1 MAGIT
6 LCPRQIFLLV
16 VGASGNLNKPLT
28 ESKKPMV
35 KRVKVEI
42 VNYIIFISL
51 NLSCK
56 FNSALPLNYIS
67 ERCFGAMSFTLAN
80 SNIWSVKKLQ
90 AIINLSFWKFVET
103 QLFRNCK
110 THVFLKKIDKILLM
124 QLYIFMSALSYQF
137 CYLSYPFLEVNYP
150 GKKIPAPQT
159 IINRRIIINQI
170 ASNSVF
176 YNFLPS

>member
-67 ERCFGAMSFTLAN
+67 VRCFEAISFTLAN
-80 SNIWSVKKLQ
+80 SSIRSVEKLQ

-103 QLFRNCK
+103 QLFTKCK
-110 THVFLKKIDKILLM
+110 THVFLKKNRQDFTDIV
-124 QLYIFMSALSYQF
+124 YIFMAALNYQF
-137 CYLSYPFLEVNYP
+137 CYLFHPFLEVNYQNFP
-150 GKKIPAPQT
+150 GIKF
-159 IINRRIIINQI
+159 
-170 ASNSVF
+170 SV
-176 YNFLPS
+176 LKQL